1 MNIYK
6 RYTPDT
12 GELSEVAP
20 DDSGVLL
27 RTIIDSS
34 PFEMTECS
42 LLAVTD
48 DFIIEF
54 EIDDT
59 LLESERQ
66 IIDNKQLIR
75 ATIDKGIIWPL

>member
-1 MNIYK
+1 M
-6 RYTPDT
+6 PAT
-12 GELSEVAP
+12 GELSEATQ
-20 DDSGVLL
+20 DGSSVLL

-34 PFEMTECS
+34 PFEITEYS
-42 LLAVTD
+42 ILAVTD

-54 EIDDT
+54 EMDDT

-75 ATIDKGIIWPL
+75 ATIDKGILWPL

>member
-12 GELSEVAP
+12 GELSGATP

-27 RTIIDSS
+27 RTIIDGS
-34 PFEMTECS
+34 PFEMTEYS

-48 DFIIEF
+48 DSIIEF

-59 LLESERQ
+59 LLESERHIMDIKNMIPS
-66 IIDNKQLIR
+66 IIESGTFWKI
-75 ATIDKGIIWPL
+75 

>member
-12 GELSEVAP
+12 SELSGVTP
-20 DDSGVLL
+20 DDSGVFL
-27 RTIIDSS
+27 RNIIDSS
-34 PFEMTECS
+34 PFEMTEYS
-42 LLAVTD
+42 ILAVTD
-48 DFIIEF
+48 DSIIEF
-54 EIDDT
+54 EMDDT

-75 ATIDKGIIWPL
+75 ATINKGILWPL